1 MYRKREVSE
10 AETQGLFTPKWRG
23 KQAAPLSQLLTL
35 EDEVPFHAV
44 SYEPRGVAGQ
54 GRGNCPS

>member
-1 MYRKREVSE
+1 MSE

-23 KQAAPLSQLLTL
+23 KQAAPMSQLLTL
-35 EDEVPFHAV
+35 KDEVPFHAV